1 MSQTNWIPALIV
13 LALGV
18 ATALAFLLANRK
30 RAAAATGDPK
40 LADLDQRVQILL
52 DQLRELEVERHEMG
66 DAYAAEKTRLEA
78 AAAAALRER
87 DSLVKA
93 ARTSARRP
101 ALEAGV
107 ARESVWGQA
116 GSRPADPTPAPGVM
130 ARHPKLQ
137 GALWGAG
144 VALFIAGTAFVIT
157 REQRD
162 RGEGGTITGRAPPG
176 AEAMQKPN
184 DDPELERAVARIK
197 ENPADLDH
205 ASSVSHELLRRQRYD
220 EAEEIIRRALAVDPF
235 HVELRI
241 HHAVLR
247 ATRGDVQSAVE
258 ELGRLA
264 RYPDAYEALLFRG
277 ALAMQTG
284 NSAVALDSFERYVAE
299 APPDQHPPQ
308 LASAISMLRQQL
320 GVPE

>member
-1 MSQTNWIPALIV
+1 MPAVIV

-30 RAAAATGDPK
+30 RGAVPAGDPK

-66 DAYAAEKTRLEA
+66 DAYAGEKARLEA

-87 DSLVKA
+87 DRFFKTSKTKAPERARARDAAA
-93 ARTSARRP
+93 AR
-101 ALEAGV
+101 
-107 ARESVWGQA
+107 RERGFLV
-116 GSRPADPTPAPGVM
+116 
-130 ARHPKLQ
+130 RHPQLK

-144 VALFIAGTAFVIT
+144 VALFFAAVAFVIT

-162 RGEGGTITGRAPPG
+162 RGEDGTLTGRAPPG
-176 AEAMQKPN
+176 ATAMQQAN
-184 DDPELERAVARIK
+184 EDPSFERAVAHSK
-197 ENPADLDH
+197 ENPADLEH

-220 EAEEIIRRALAVDPF
+220 EAEEIIRQALAVDPF

-241 HHAVLR
+241 HLSVLR
-247 ATRGDVQSAVE
+247 AIRGEFRSAIDDLE
-258 ELGRLA
+258 RLA

-277 ALAMQTG
+277 ALAMQVG
-284 NSAVALDSFERYVAE
+284 NSAVALESFERYVAE

-308 LASAISMLRQQL
+308 VVSAISMLRQKVNAQR
-320 GVPE
+320 